1 MLVVCSQ
8 LLPFYPVPLHA
19 FASCPSALLTFM
31 SSLLP
36 ICKITSWNSFSCLI
50 LDKSDYSM
58 YTSMFMILKAWQ
70 QQSDKL
76 ANVEISKDEY
86 DEWQ

>member
-1 MLVVCSQ
+1 
-8 LLPFYPVPLHA
+8 
-19 FASCPSALLTFM
+19 
-31 SSLLP
+31 
-36 ICKITSWNSFSCLI
+36 
-50 LDKSDYSM
+50 M